1 MENGSKGISMDKGC
15 IFTSIKMSILGD
27 GLMARNMEMEHMSS
41 MLQQWNMLGNGL
53 KVNFWRVNG
62 SIQMEHVMME
72 SSKIISPK
80 VLVAGIS
87 WMAIKLKDITT
98 KWSKHK
104 TTKPYRHSSYGT
116 NIDFVYIIVIRKY
129 IQIN

>member
-53 KVNFWRVNG
+53 KESFWKGNG
-62 SIQMEHVMME
+62 SIQMEPVT
-72 SSKIISPK
+72 KDNFKTINPK
-80 VLVAGIS
+80 VWATGTSL
-87 WMAIKLKDITT
+87 MEIK
-98 KWSKHK
+98 SKA
-104 TTKPYRHSSYGT
+104 TMTR
-116 NIDFVYIIVIRKY
+116 
-129 IQIN
+129 